1 MPVITISGLFGSGAN
16 EVGAEVARRLNLDY
30 VDRLLLAEA
39 ARKLGAT
46 VAEVAEQ
53 AERPVG
59 FGDRVSSFVH
69 TVLERSALAGSGAD
83 PYFGGGM
90 DMLLVREY
98 RDIPEVKIGEG
109 GSDQHLLEVLTAV
122 TRELAQSGRALIIG
136 RGANMVL
143 RDWPGALHVGAIAE
157 RPTRVQRVMER
168 ERLGTTEE
176 GERYIDENDKG
187 RTAFYQRFFGTNP
200 QDPRGYNLMVNT
212 DRMSIDQASDLVV
225 AAQEI
230 IGHAG

>member
-16 EVGAEVARRLNLDY
+16 EVGAEVARRLDLDY
-30 VDRLLLAEA
+30 VDRQILAEA
-39 ARKLGAT
+39 ARKMGAT
-46 VAEVAEQ
+46 VAEVAER

-59 FGDRVSSFVH
+59 LGDRLSSFVR

-98 RDIPEVKIGEG
+98 RDIPEAEGGEG
-109 GSDQHLLEVLTAV
+109 GSDQHLLEVLTSV
-122 TRELAQSGRALIIG
+122 TREIAQSNRAVIIG
-136 RGANMVL
+136 LGANMVL
-143 RDWPGALHVGAIAE
+143 RDWPGALHVGTIAE
-157 RPTRVQRVMER
+157 LDTRTQRVMER
-168 ERLGTTEE
+168 ERLETIEAAAG
-176 GERYIDENDKG
+176 YIEENDKG
-187 RTAFYQRFFGTNP
+187 RTAFYQRFFSTNP

-212 DRMSIDQASDLVV
+212 ERLSIDQASDLVL

-230 IGHAG
+230 VGRAG